1 MRQPD
6 NWFKRR
12 FATELTPSVRMGL
25 TALTIALAV
34 TTGYVNARYPMLR
47 LSALGYTFVVAI
59 QALQGLRWG
68 VVAAVVFAL
77 GFSFSEYTNGPAD
90 QMQYALPNAIARLF
104 VALIVVGLT
113 EAIRVQSR
121 ALNESRLRER
131 TLELQHAREELL
143 ASDARFALV
152 GESIPFGVWS
162 CDAEGR
168 VVYMSPSFLKL
179 VGTLDDVRD
188 GGWLRC
194 VAPEDGVRI
203 RDAWRDRLNWPE
215 LWEDEYRLTG
225 ADGKSYA
232 ILCRGR
238 CVRND
243 QGRILGWTGINLD
256 ITQRSRARDQLN
268 FLVELG
274 RMLSMSLDPATTLER
289 FADFMIPRM
298 ADWCSLEIVPDS
310 GDLQL
315 VAVRHADPAKA
326 DLLRRLRAYPRGLQ
340 ARETIDDILR
350 TGTPVMYPAI
360 TDEMLV
366 ASAQDKQHL
375 SLLHSAGITSTMIVP
390 LRARD
395 RVLGILTLANAES
408 GRTFTQDDVH
418 FMEIVCARAAL
429 AYDNARSY
437 AKEQQVADTFQRASL
452 PTTLPQLPGIS
463 LHAIYIPGATESE
476 VGGDWYDA
484 FQLPDGRLAFSIG
497 DVAGKGL
504 RAAVAMA
511 STRPALRGCALEGL
525 SPGEVLRR
533 VNQRLSY
540 DGGGMVTAV
549 AGVLDPVSLMLT
561 VASAGHPAPLVGH
574 VDGTVDRLIARGL
587 PLGLFADH
595 QYEEITVHL
604 DPGSLVVLYTDGLIE
619 FDHNI
624 FEGERLL
631 VEAIQGEIEM
641 KTPDPPAALARRVI
655 LGAPQDD
662 VAVLTIRI
670 DRQPLESVELT
681 TTASPASARVIRQ
694 ALRRFVTGLP
704 VDRGQASDLLTA
716 TGEAVSNVI
725 EHAYGIDGG
734 PVSVHAYLDNGD
746 LVVSVA
752 DQGAWR
758 SRSKADGSGRG
769 LIIMRA
775 LMKSVDVGRDGH
787 GTTVTMRM
795 PLTENVGERT
805 GNVST
810 PR

>member
-1 MRQPD
+1 M
-6 NWFKRR
+6 
-12 FATELTPSVRMGL
+12 
-25 TALTIALAV
+25 
-34 TTGYVNARYPMLR
+34 NARYPMLR
-47 LSALGYTFVVAI
+47 LAALGFTFVVAI

-77 GFSFSEYTNGPAD
+77 GFSFAEYVNGPVD
-90 QMQYALPNAIARLF
+90 QMQFALPNAIARLF
-104 VALIVVGLT
+104 VALVVVGLT
-113 EAIRVQSR
+113 EAIRAQSR
-121 ALNESRLRER
+121 ALDESRLRER
-131 TLELQHAREELL
+131 TLELQHARHELS
-143 ASDARFALV
+143 ASDARFQLV

-162 CDAEGR
+162 CDAGGR

-179 VGTLDDVRD
+179 VGMTLDEVRD

-194 VAPEDGVRI
+194 VAPEDGTRI
-203 RDAWRDRLNWPE
+203 REAWRDRLQWPE
-215 LWEDEYRLTG
+215 LWEDEYRLTT
-225 ADGKSYA
+225 ADGKSYT

-238 CVRND
+238 CVRDD
-243 QGRILGWTGINLD
+243 QGQILGWTGINLD

-289 FADFMIPRM
+289 FSDLMVPRI

-315 VAVRHADPAKA
+315 VSVRHGDPAKA
-326 DLLRRLRAYPRGLQ
+326 DLLRRLRAYPRSEQ
-340 ARETIDDILR
+340 ARKTIDDVLR
-350 TGTPVMYPAI
+350 TGASVVYPQI

-366 ASAQDKQHL
+366 ATAQDAQHL
-375 SLLHSAGITSTMIVP
+375 ALLRSAGITSSVIVP
-390 LRARD
+390 MRARE
-395 RVLGILTLANAES
+395 RVLGVMTLANSES

-418 FMEIVCARAAL
+418 FIEIICARATL

-463 LHAIYIPGATESE
+463 LHAVYLPGATESE

-525 SPGEVLRR
+525 SPAEVLRR
-533 VNQRLSY
+533 VNQRISY

-549 AGVLDPVSLMLT
+549 AGVLDPVALTLT
-561 VASAGHPAPLVGH
+561 VASAGHPAPLIGH
-574 VDGTVDRLIARGL
+574 IDGTVDRVAVRGL
-587 PLGLFADH
+587 PLGLFSDH
-595 QYEEITVHL
+595 EYEEVTVQL
-604 DPGSLVVLYTDGLIE
+604 TPGSLVVLYTDGLIE

-631 VEAIQGEIEM
+631 IEAIQGEIEM

-670 DRQPLESVELT
+670 DRLPLDAVELT
-681 TTASPASARVIRQ
+681 TTASPANARVIRQ
-694 ALRRFVTGLP
+694 ALRRFVMGLP
-704 VDRGQASDLLTA
+704 VERDQLSDLLTA

-734 PVSVHAYLDNGD
+734 PVSVRAYLDNGD
-746 LVVSVA
+746 LVVRVA
-752 DQGAWR
+752 DQGVWR
-758 SRSKADGSGRG
+758 SRNKQDGSGRG

-775 LMKSVDVGRDGH
+775 LMKSVDVGRDGQ

-795 PLTENVGERT
+795 PLTENVGERA